1 MLLAGFPRRY
11 REIARSSWD
20 EQYAHGEWDYLRSIR
35 EAARYALIAGYCR
48 YLSSSAAVLDVGCG
62 EGLLQRLLCP
72 HYSRY
77 LGIDLSAIA
86 IERARAAGSGA
97 SNTSFAQADGRDYV
111 PAEDFDLMIF
121 NECLYY
127 FPHPLEV
134 IRHYEPHLRDLGAII
149 VSNVISRRSHVAR
162 TSVPAA
168 YRTLDRVTV
177 TSDEG
182 VSWELRV
189 LGRALTV

>member
-20 EQYAHGEWDYLRSIR
+20 EQYASGAWDYLRSMR
-35 EAARYALIAGYCR
+35 EASRYALIAGYCR

-62 EGLLQRLLCP
+62 EGLLQRLLWP

-77 LGIDLSAIA
+77 VGIDLSGIA
-86 IERARAAGSGA
+86 IERARAAGSAA
-97 SNTSFAQADGRDYV
+97 SSTTFAQTDGRDYL
-111 PAEDFDLMIF
+111 PAEDFDLIIF
-121 NECLYY
+121 KECLYY

-134 IRHYEPHLRDLGAII
+134 IRHYEPHLRDGGVFI
-149 VSNVISRRSHVAR
+149 VSNVISRRSHLAR
-162 TSVPAA
+162 TSVSGA
-168 YRTLDRVTV
+168 YRTLDRVTL

-182 VSWELRV
+182 VSWELRL
-189 LGRALTV
+189 LGHSLTV